1 VLDRPHIDATTQ
13 QIQSLLNR
21 PRLKKRKGKLVEGI
35 SLPALRAITGARG
48 FAVGAFPTLEMA
60 ALSCGSHRSSVAAAT
75 IILKAEDSALAD
87 VITGRK
93 PLLATARSI
102 LHAANLIDS
111 FRRAS
116 GAERQIFARV
126 ITPGALFDV
135 LTGAR

>member
-1 VLDRPHIDATTQ
+1 M
-13 QIQSLLNR
+13 
-21 PRLKKRKGKLVEGI
+21 EGI

-75 IILKAEDSALAD
+75 IILKAEDSALLAD